1 VTPARQLLFPS
12 GVSAGQPL
20 LATMTMLEKLRNI
33 GIIAHVDAGKTTTTE
48 RILYFSGTKHKLG
61 DVDTGDTT
69 TDFDPL
75 ERAKGITINSAAV
88 SIDWGEN
95 QINIIDT
102 PGHVDFTAEVE
113 RSLRVLD
120 GAVGVFCAVGG
131 VEVQS
136 ETVWFQA
143 NKYRVPRIAYINKL
157 DRMGADFED
166 CLKQMREK
174 LQVTAAVC
182 SIPVGLSG
190 DFQGVIDIL
199 RMKFIKRDP
208 TDKTNVKYDLVDI
221 PDSHKAEA
229 AMYHEQ
235 LLDVASHA
243 DDEMVELILEGKP
256 VPEDVL
262 LRAMRAGTLEGKF
275 TPIFCGS
282 SKNFHGVQLLLDAVV
297 DFLPSPLDRPPV
309 EGIVPKTKEK
319 TQRKPEAK
327 EPFAGLAFKTV
338 AESTGDLVYVRVYSG
353 ELKPGE
359 TYLNTTVGR
368 SERIGR
374 IYRMMGATRKELDV
388 AGPGGIVAVI
398 GLKQTYTGHTLCDD
412 DAPIALE
419 SIVFPKPVISASLE
433 PSRTIDTGKLAEAL
447 GRLVRDDPTLKAH
460 TDEETKDLILSGM
473 GELHLE
479 VSVEKL
485 KRALNT
491 TDGVA
496 LGRPRVAYRQTL
508 AKAIEH
514 ETRYI
519 KQTGGRGK
527 FAVITMKYQPLTPE
541 MVEEIVA
548 ELAEE
553 GEKPD
558 PNNVYFEDDIVGG
571 VVPKEYIP
579 SVEDGYR
586 YGAAKGTKYP
596 FPFVDLKATLV
607 DGKYHDVDSSQDAFK
622 AAGWENFREVQQKAG
637 ITLLEPVMNVVAISP
652 ESYQGAI
659 AGDINR
665 RRGLIMEMVND
676 KGRSMIKAQIPLANL
691 FGYTTDLRGATSGT
705 ASFSMEFS
713 HYAAVRE
720 ELADLPK
727 PDKK

>member
-1 VTPARQLLFPS
+1 
-12 GVSAGQPL
+12 
-20 LATMTMLEKLRNI
+20 MLQNLRNI

-48 RILYFSGTKHKLG
+48 RILYFSGTKHKVG

-75 ERAKGITINSAAV
+75 ERQKGITINSAAV
-88 SIDWGEN
+88 SIDWGDTA
-95 QINIIDT
+95 INIIDT

-143 NKYRVPRIAYINKL
+143 DKYKVPRIAYINKL
-157 DRMGADFED
+157 DRLGADFVD
-166 CLKQMREK
+166 CVNQMKAK
-174 LQVTAAVC
+174 LSVVPAVC
-182 SIPVGLSG
+182 VIPVGQSG
-190 DFQGVIDIL
+190 DFEGVIDLIK
-199 RMKFIKRDP
+199 MKFIQRDAS
-208 TDKTNVKYDLVDI
+208 DKTNVKYALVDI
-221 PDSHKAEA
+221 PASHRAEA
-229 AMYHEQ
+229 TKYREE
-235 LLDVASHA
+235 LLEVASHA
-243 DDEMVELILEGKP
+243 DDHLLELVLEGHE
-256 VPEDVL
+256 VPEEL
-262 LRAMRAGTLEGKF
+262 LRSALRKGTLEGKF

-282 SKNFHGVQLLLDAVV
+282 SKNFHGVQLLLDGVV
-297 DFLPSPLDRPPV
+297 DFLPSPIDRPPV
-309 EGIVPKTKEK
+309 EGVVPKTKEK
-319 TQRKPEAK
+319 VSRPPEAK
-327 EPFAGLAFKTV
+327 QPFAGLAFKTV

-353 ELKPGE
+353 ELEPGG
-359 TYLNTTVGR
+359 TYLNTTYGK

-374 IYRMMGATRKELDV
+374 IYRMMGATRKELEK
-388 AGPGGIVAVI
+388 AGPGEIVAVI
-398 GLKQTYTGHTLCDD
+398 GLKNTYTGNTLCDS

-419 SIVFPKPVISASLE
+419 SITFPKPVIAASLQAAR
-433 PSRTIDTGKLAEAL
+433 SVDTSKLADAL
-447 GRLVRDDPTLKAH
+447 GRMVRDDPTIKAH

-485 KRALNT
+485 KRSLNLPQGDPALK
-491 TDGVA
+491 
-496 LGRPRVAYRQTL
+496 LGKPRVAYRQTL
-508 AKAIEH
+508 ARPVEL

-527 FAVITMKYQPLTPE
+527 FAVIHMRYEPLTVE
-541 MVEEIVA
+541 RIEEITA

-558 PNNVYFEDDIVGG
+558 VNNVYFADDIVGG

-579 SVEDGYR
+579 AVEAGYR
-586 YGAAKGTKYP
+586 HGAAKGTKYP
-596 FPFVDLKATLV
+596 FPFVDLNATLY

-622 AAGWENFREVQQKAG
+622 AAGWENFRDAQQKAG
-637 ITLLEPVMNVVAISP
+637 ITLLEPIMNVVVISP
-652 ESYQGAI
+652 ESYQGSI
-659 AGDINR
+659 TGDLNR
-665 RRGLIMEMVND
+665 RRGMIMEMVND
-676 KGRSMIKAQIPLANL
+676 KGRSMIKAQVPLANL

-713 HYAAVRE
+713 HYAPVRE
-720 ELADLPK
+720 DQADLPE
-727 PDKK
+727 PAKK

>member
-1 VTPARQLLFPS
+1 
-12 GVSAGQPL
+12 
-20 LATMTMLEKLRNI
+20 MTMLENLRNI

-61 DVDTGDTT
+61 DVDSGDTT

-95 QINIIDT
+95 TINIIDT

-143 NKYRVPRIAYINKL
+143 NKYRVPRLAYINKL

-166 CLKQMREK
+166 CVKQMKEK

-182 SIPVGLSG
+182 ALPVGLSG
-190 DFQGVIDIL
+190 EFQGVIDL
-199 RMKFIKRDP
+199 VRMKFIKRDP
-208 TDKTNVKYDLVDI
+208 ADKTNVKYDLVDI
-221 PDSHKAEA
+221 PASHQAEA
-229 AMYHEQ
+229 AKYREQ

-243 DDEMVELILEGKP
+243 DDEMIELILEGKD
-256 VPEDVL
+256 VPEEVL
-262 LRAMRAGTLEGKF
+262 IRALRAGTLDGKF

-297 DFLPSPLDRPPV
+297 DLLPSPMDRPPV

-319 TQRKPEAK
+319 AQRKPETK

-353 ELKPGE
+353 ELTPGG
-359 TYLNTTVGR
+359 TYLNTTIGR
-368 SERIGR
+368 NERVGR
-374 IYRMMGATRKELDV
+374 IYRMMGATRKELEQ
-388 AGPGGIVAVI
+388 AGPGDIVAVI
-398 GLKQTYTGHTLCDD
+398 GLKQTYTGNTLCDE

-419 SIVFPKPVISASLE
+419 SIVFPKPVIAASLL
-433 PSRTIDTGKLAEAL
+433 PSRTIDTGKLSEAL

-491 TDGVA
+491 QDGVQ

-508 AKAIEH
+508 AKPLEM

-527 FAVITMKYQPLTPE
+527 FAVIWMKYEPLTPE
-541 MVEEIVA
+541 AIEAKVA

-558 PNNVYFEDDIVGG
+558 PNNIYFEDDIVGG

-586 YGAAKGTKYP
+586 KGAAKGTKYP
-596 FPFVDLKATLV
+596 FPFVDLKATLF
-607 DGKYHDVDSSQDAFK
+607 DGKYHDVDSSQDAFM
-622 AAGWENFREVQQKAG
+622 AAGWENFRDAQTKAG
-637 ITLLEPVMNVVAISP
+637 ITLLEPIMNVVVISP
-652 ESYQGAI
+652 EAHQGAI

-727 PDKK
+727 TEKK